1 MGEDRFEDIK
11 FQNPTDWEAFDN
23 LAKDHGI
30 PTLADLKKGENYSA
44 YLIKTDYIT
53 EPEPHPYQEI
63 LKKENRVAIKEKT
76 FKAEKMEEKELTK
89 EKILKVEKLAEEEI
103 TKEKIPKV
111 EKMISNE
118 EMKKK
123 LIAEKFTSTNE
134 NITKDKITIGENR
147 NLGIWKRKKGNTES
161 PEQTQNNTEN
171 SECKLCNEEF
181 ASKGRLGIHEAM
193 CKGKI
198 KTIVTKDSRDIKK
211 TTYTSPTHKEPT
223 KIKNTEENIETKTPE
238 IKIEKNEPME
248 IKNTKMKVENTIN
261 EVPEIKNEKDSK
273 KVKHNE
279 IPKMK
284 KDIKIIK
291 AKDTEQENYK
301 EKDDLDKE
309 EVKPKD
315 QDNEQLKNLQNLMN
329 AKLEREPPEK
339 ELYKDKIVG
348 TSVKSAISTNKIFL
362 SIIMLITVASG
373 AQIGTSHEKISI
385 MQINSIDISRKTW
398 ISETSQNTKTTLRI
412 IKGPAIISERYVQ
425 ETQQIIKDIG
435 KPLRIE
441 KNTITKEQENELLSE
456 TNTID
461 PAEIIQAKVS
471 GYTEEE
477 EKMLKKLIADLSIVF
492 WVKEH

>member
-1 MGEDRFEDIK
+1 MG
-11 FQNPTDWEAFDN
+11 
-23 LAKDHGI
+23 
-30 PTLADLKKGENYSA
+30 
-44 YLIKTDYIT
+44 
-53 EPEPHPYQEI
+53 
-63 LKKENRVAIKEKT
+63 
-76 FKAEKMEEKELTK
+76 
-89 EKILKVEKLAEEEI
+89 
-103 TKEKIPKV
+103 
-111 EKMISNE
+111 
-118 EMKKK
+118 
-123 LIAEKFTSTNE
+123 
-134 NITKDKITIGENR
+134 
-147 NLGIWKRKKGNTES
+147 
-161 PEQTQNNTEN
+161 
-171 SECKLCNEEF
+171 
-181 ASKGRLGIHEAM
+181 
-193 CKGKI
+193 
-198 KTIVTKDSRDIKK
+198 
-211 TTYTSPTHKEPT
+211 
-223 KIKNTEENIETKTPE
+223 
-238 IKIEKNEPME
+238 ME

-261 EVPEIKNEKDSK
+261 EVPEIKNDSKKVKHNEIPKMKKDIKIIKAKYTEIKIEKNEPLEIKNTKMKVENKINEVPETKNEKDSK
-273 KVKHNE
+273 KVKHNK

-339 ELYKDKIVG
+339 ELYKDKIVR
-348 TSVKSAISTNKIFL
+348 TSVKSAISTNIIFL

-412 IKGPAIISERYVQ
+412 IKGPAIISERYIQ